1 MYLKWKRQMR
11 LRPQSPPL
19 KSDGWFSSV
28 WELQGLPRSVA
39 VTPAE
44 KGCHRFGMPYIL
56 CYFLLPQVK
65 CQPRSVRAQTADEK
79 ERGAG
84 CIPGCK
90 GGRRWKSGKT
100 HLAWVWHNLTAVPGI
115 SASTHPAWCLTL
127 GKKKKKSKELSSF
140 SPSCS
145 GKKVACLLIQ
155 REKDTE
161 IFTDTE
167 NKFSVTRRETRW
179 DKLGV
184 WG

>member
-1 MYLKWKRQMR
+1 MKKWQN
-11 LRPQSPPL
+11 P
-19 KSDGWFSSV
+19 FSV
-28 WELQGLPRSVA
+28 GLTQLNCCAQHLSFN
-39 VTPAE
+39 TP
-44 KGCHRFGMPYIL
+44 GLMFDTR
-56 CYFLLPQVK
+56 
-65 CQPRSVRAQTADEK
+65 
-79 ERGAG
+79 
-84 CIPGCK
+84 
-90 GGRRWKSGKT
+90 
-100 HLAWVWHNLTAVPGI
+100 
-115 SASTHPAWCLTL
+115 
-127 GKKKKKSKELSSF
+127 KKKKQSKELSSF